1 MFVVRY
7 LYCQICQCILTF
19 ADIIVF
25 TSFGR
30 EQRLL
35 FEEGWEQ
42 KIKEEDTNAIWKK
55 SRIISYFTDL
65 YQNTEKT
72 QFFCKNNKK
81 KMLCQF
87 DLNKFWNE
95 RVGPR
100 KQAASSK
107 LRDTMA
113 ILTELLRVSRTSR
126 PWNPNFDLGCGA
138 ARTKICWHAQWS
150 WRSDWRAPIFVTH
163 RDWVDSLFESNG
175 RFQSSRRWNAP
186 RLCCTKTKDSF
197 K

>member
-1 MFVVRY
+1 MCKDILFRSHACINKKNCLSRLKIMFVVRY

-25 TSFGR
+25 TPLGR

-35 FEEGWEQ
+35 VEEGWEQ

-55 SRIISYFTDL
+55 PHIISYFTDL
-65 YQNTEKT
+65 YPNTENT
-72 QFFCKNNKK
+72 VFCKKITK

-113 ILTELLRVSRTSR
+113 ILTELLRVSTGWTS
-126 PWNPNFDLGCGA
+126 LSI
-138 ARTKICWHAQWS
+138 K
-150 WRSDWRAPIFVTH
+150 
-163 RDWVDSLFESNG
+163 L
-175 RFQSSRRWNAP
+175 
-186 RLCCTKTKDSF
+186 
-197 K
+197 

>member
-1 MFVVRY
+1 MIKYKDVLFRSHSSINKKNCLSRFKKMFVVRY

-30 EQRLL
+30 EHTVFDFRSKRDEKSKRKTQTPS
-35 FEEGWEQ
+35 EQ
-42 KIKEEDTNAIWKK
+42 NLVLSLTLPISIK
-55 SRIISYFTDL
+55 
-65 YQNTEKT
+65 NTENHFFKKNRKT
-72 QFFCKNNKK
+72 FLTKPYIFFWKSP

-100 KQAASSK
+100 KQAASAK

-113 ILTELLRVSRTSR
+113 ILTELLRVCT
-126 PWNPNFDLGCGA
+126 
-138 ARTKICWHAQWS
+138 
-150 WRSDWRAPIFVTH
+150 
-163 RDWVDSLFESNG
+163 ESNG
-175 RFQSSRRWNAP
+175 HPCS
-186 RLCCTKTKDSF
+186 
-197 K
+197 